1 MKARS
6 KHIINNEVLIV
17 DDYKPNLELLVKILQ
32 ISGYQVRSSNN
43 AESALLSIAESLPAL
58 ILLDVKMPGMD
69 GFELCQKLKSD
80 KRTHDIPIIFISA
93 YGDDLSKI
101 RGFQVGGIDFI
112 NKPFNTGEVLAR
124 VGAHME
130 LRKMQITQEY
140 QNEQLKAEIARHER
154 AEKALKQSEEKYRN
168 IFNNALDILYRIKI
182 EGTIEEISPS
192 VNHILGYTKEELIG
206 KSILKLYF
214 DNQDR
219 EALLKAIIESKEI
232 KDYELRLKTKSGEL
246 KFVAL
251 NSRLITDSKGKPS
264 HIDGIMRDMT
274 DVKRMTADLIYA
286 KEKAEESDRLKTAF
300 LHNISHEIRTPL
312 NAIRGFSELLSDPA
326 ILKEES
332 KEYSEIIIESSDR
345 LLSLI
350 TEIINISSLET
361 GQEKIVENEVNLNSI
376 FDVIE
381 EQFLSK
387 GQKENIAIRSE
398 PGLPNREAGIITD
411 ETKLIQILS
420 KLVGNALK
428 FTKEGY
434 VEFGY
439 SVKGDELEFYVKDT
453 GIGISESDR
462 KVIFE
467 RFHQGES
474 SMNRQ
479 YGGSGLGLAISKAYS
494 ELLGGRMWMTSEPGV
509 GSVFYFTIPYKKVS
523 RKITEI
529 DELSNSVQNNTKNSK
544 ILLVAEDEDL
554 NFLLVQKL
562 LSGLNYVIIRA
573 KDGKEVVDLCS
584 SDMAIDLVLMDIKMP
599 YLNGYDA
606 TTKIK
611 QGRPGLPV
619 IALTAYSSDED
630 KQKAISCGCSDFI
643 TKPFRREELITKIE
657 LYLK

>member
-1 MKARS
+1 M
-6 KHIINNEVLIV
+6 

-32 ISGYQVRSSNN
+32 IAGYQVRSSNS
-43 AESALLSIAESLPAL
+43 AESALISIAESLPAL

-80 KRTHDIPIIFISA
+80 KRTHHIPVIFISA
-93 YGDDLSKI
+93 YGDDISKI
-101 RGFQVGGIDFI
+101 KGFQVGGIDFI

-130 LRKMQITQEY
+130 LRKMQVTLEQ

-168 IFNNALDILYRIKI
+168 IFNNALDILYRISI
-182 EGTIEEISPS
+182 DGTTEEISPS
-192 VNHILGYTKEELIG
+192 VNHILGYNKDELLG
-206 KSILKLYF
+206 KSILTLYF
-214 DNQDR
+214 DHSDR
-219 EALLKAIIESKEI
+219 EALLSEIIQNKEI

-246 KFVAL
+246 KFVSL
-251 NSRLITDSKGKPS
+251 NSRLITDRKGIPS
-264 HIDGIMRDMT
+264 HIDGIMRDVT
-274 DVKRMTADLIYA
+274 DVKIMTADLIYA

-312 NAIRGFSELLSDPA
+312 NAIRGFSELLSDPGLRTED
-326 ILKEES
+326 I

-350 TEIINISSLET
+350 NEIINISSLET
-361 GQEKIVENEVNLNSI
+361 GQEKIMENEVNLNSI
-376 FDVIE
+376 FDVIV
-381 EQFLSK
+381 EQFQSK
-387 GQKENIAIRSE
+387 GKKENIAIYSE
-398 PGLPNREAGIITD
+398 PGLPNNDAGIITD
-411 ETKLIQILS
+411 ESKLIQILS

-434 VEFGY
+434 VKFGY
-439 SVKGDELEFYVKDT
+439 SVKGDELEFYVRDT
-453 GIGISESDR
+453 GIGISAKEQE
-462 KVIFE
+462 VIFQ
-467 RFHQGES
+467 RFHQGEVS
-474 SMNRQ
+474 LNRQ

-494 ELLGGRMWMTSEPGV
+494 ELLGGKMWMTSEPGV

-523 RKITEI
+523 RKTTEI
-529 DELSNSVQNNTKNSK
+529 DEMSNTAQNRTKNSK

-562 LSGLNYVIIRA
+562 LSGLNFIIIRA
-573 KDGKEVVDLCS
+573 KDGKEVVEMCGSDL
-584 SDMAIDLVLMDIKMP
+584 AIDLVLMDIKMP

-611 QGRPGLPV
+611 LERPELPV

-630 KQKAISCGCSDFI
+630 KQRALSCGCSDFI
-643 TKPFRREELITKIE
+643 SKPFKREELISKIK
-657 LYLK
+657 LYMK

>member
-1 MKARS
+1 M
-6 KHIINNEVLIV
+6 INNEVLIV
-17 DDYKPNLELLVKILQ
+17 DDYRPNLELLVKILQ
-32 ISGYQVRSSNN
+32 IADYQVRSANN
-43 AESALLSIAESLPAL
+43 AEAALISIAESLPAL

-69 GFELCQKLKSD
+69 GFELCEKLKSD

-124 VGAHME
+124 VGAHIE
-130 LRKMQITQEY
+130 LRTMQITLEH

-154 AEKALKQSEEKYRN
+154 AEKALKLSEEKYRN

-182 EGTIEEISPS
+182 DGTTEEISPS
-192 VNHILGYTKEELIG
+192 VNHVLGYTKEEVLG
-206 KSILKLYF
+206 KSILMLYF
-214 DNQDR
+214 DHKDR
-219 EALLKAIIESKEI
+219 EVLLNEIIQNKEI
-232 KDYELRLKTKSGEL
+232 KDYELRLRTKSGEL
-246 KFVAL
+246 KYVSL

-264 HIDGIMRDMT
+264 HIDGIMRDVS
-274 DVKRMTADLIYA
+274 DVKKMTADLIYA

-312 NAIRGFSELLSDPA
+312 NAIRGFSELLSDPG
-326 ILKEES
+326 LCTEES
-332 KEYSEIIIESSDR
+332 KKYSEIIIESSDR

-361 GQEKIVENEVNLNSI
+361 GQEKIIENEVNINSI

-381 EQFLSK
+381 EQFQSR
-387 GQKENIAIRSE
+387 GQKENITILSE
-398 PGLPNREAGIITD
+398 PGLPNKDASIITD
-411 ETKLIQILS
+411 EAKLIQVLS

-428 FTKEGY
+428 FTKEGSIR
-434 VEFGY
+434 FGY
-439 SVKGDELEFYVKDT
+439 SIKGNELEFYVRDT
-453 GIGISESDR
+453 GIGISADEQ
-462 KVIFE
+462 KVIFQ
-467 RFHQGES
+467 RFHQVDS
-474 SMNRQ
+474 SMNRI

-523 RKITEI
+523 RKNTEVGEVS
-529 DELSNSVQNNTKNSK
+529 DSEQKLTKNPK

-554 NFLLVQKL
+554 NFLLVQRL
-562 LSGLNYVIIRA
+562 LAGLNYIIIRA

-584 SDMAIDLVLMDIKMP
+584 SDLAIDLVLMDIKMP

-606 TTKIK
+606 TAKIK
-611 QGRPGLPV
+611 KERPELPV

-630 KQKAISCGCSDFI
+630 KERAIMCGCSDFI
-643 TKPFRREELITKIE
+643 SKPFKREELIAKIK

>member
-1 MKARS
+1 MKTRS
-6 KHIINNEVLIV
+6 KYIINNEVLIV

-32 ISGYQVRSSNN
+32 IAGYQVRSANN
-43 AESALLSIAESLPAL
+43 AESALKSIAESLPAL

-80 KRTHDIPIIFISA
+80 KNTHDIPIIFISA

-130 LRKMQITQEY
+130 LRKMQITLEL

-154 AEKALKQSEEKYRN
+154 AEKALKHSEEKYRN
-168 IFNNALDILYRIKI
+168 IFNNAIDILYRIKI
-182 EGTIEEISPS
+182 DGTTEEISPS
-192 VNHILGYTKEELIG
+192 VNHVLGYTKEELLG
-206 KSILKLYF
+206 KSILLLYL
-214 DNQDR
+214 DQSDR
-219 EALLKAIIESKEI
+219 EALLSEIIQNKEI
-232 KDYELRLKTKSGEL
+232 KDYELKLRTKSGEL
-246 KFVAL
+246 RYVSL
-251 NSRLITDSKGKPS
+251 NSRLMTDINGNPS
-264 HIDGIMRDMT
+264 HIDGIMRDVT
-274 DVKRMTADLIYA
+274 DVKKMTADLIYA
-286 KEKAEESDRLKTAF
+286 KERAEESDRLKTAF

-312 NAIRGFSELLSDPA
+312 NAIRGFSELLGDPT
-326 ILKEES
+326 IRKEDC
-332 KEYSEIIIESSDR
+332 KEYSQIIIDSSDR

-361 GQEKIVENEVNLNSI
+361 GQEKIVENEVNVNSI
-376 FDVIE
+376 LDVID
-381 EQFLSK
+381 EQFQIKS
-387 GQKENIAIRSE
+387 QKQNITIHSE
-398 PGLPNREAGIITD
+398 PGLPNTEANIITD

-420 KLVGNALK
+420 QLVGNALK
-428 FTKEGY
+428 FTKEGS
-434 VEFGY
+434 VGFGY
-439 SVKGDELEFYVKDT
+439 SVKENVLEFYVRDT
-453 GIGISESDR
+453 GIGISENDQ

-494 ELLGGRMWMTSEPGV
+494 ELLGGKMWLTSEPGV

-523 RKITEI
+523 RKRTEI
-529 DELSNSVQNNTKNSK
+529 DETSISAQVLEKNSK
-544 ILLVAEDEDL
+544 ILLVAEDEDI

-562 LSGLNYVIIRA
+562 LAGLNYIIIRA
-573 KDGKEVVDLCS
+573 KDGKEVIDLCS
-584 SDMAIDLVLMDIKMP
+584 SDLAIDLVLMDIKMP

-611 QGRPGLPV
+611 KKRPELPV

-630 KQKAISCGCSDFI
+630 KERALSCGCSDFI
-643 TKPFRREELITKIE
+643 SKPFKREELISKIK
-657 LYLK
+657 LYLT